1 VWQRAEL
8 SLPSDAADIF
18 LLSRG
23 VHALG
28 HLQIIEAADRDDIRV
43 EVVVG
48 YHDVGDLF
56 ERSSL
61 CTLRRGDNGHGIGI
75 FVSHLICRCF
85 SGACWLTCDWS
96 IDTQIPPSPSR
107 TRPDILQHYSFPS

>member
-1 VWQRAEL
+1 MWQRAEL
-8 SLPSDAADIF
+8 SLPSDADDIF

-28 HLQIIEAADRDDIRV
+28 HLQIIEVADREDIGV

-56 ERSSL
+56 ERSNL

-75 FVSHLICRCF
+75 FVSDLICHSF
-85 SGACWLTCDWS
+85 FGACWLT
-96 IDTQIPPSPSR
+96 
-107 TRPDILQHYSFPS
+107 